1 MPTVQNHEQDKK
13 VDTAAK
19 RLCETDNDPGNITP
33 HELADML
40 DSGLSPVA
48 IDRLCFTRWR
58 MQETLAE
65 RQSSLHRT
73 ADNGGRKKLE
83 APSLTQS
90 RQI

>member
-1 MPTVQNHEQDKK
+1 M
-13 VDTAAK
+13 DTAAK
-19 RLCETDNDPGNITP
+19 HFCETDNDPGNITP

-73 ADNGGRKKLE
+73 ADRGGKKKLE

-90 RQI
+90 LHI

>member
-1 MPTVQNHEQDKK
+1 M
-13 VDTAAK
+13 DTAAK
-19 RLCETDNDPGNITP
+19 RLCETDNEPGNITP

-73 ADNGGRKKLE
+73 AELGGNQKLE
-83 APSLTQS
+83 APRLTQS